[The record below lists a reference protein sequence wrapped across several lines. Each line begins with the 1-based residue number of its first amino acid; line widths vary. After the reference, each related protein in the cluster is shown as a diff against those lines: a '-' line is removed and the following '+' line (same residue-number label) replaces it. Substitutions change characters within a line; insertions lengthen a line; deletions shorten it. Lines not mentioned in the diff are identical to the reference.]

1 MSNSIPIVKKWVSHR
16 LNPDVQ
22 RSLNRMS
29 QAPDV
34 QYLAIMPDVHLA
46 TDVCI
51 GTVLATK
58 SIVYPAAVG
67 GDIGCGI
74 LAIELLVDH
83 HRFADERAAVE
94 LLAELY
100 RVIPRNRHQ
109 TETMPTQIDNELL
122 DWKLS
127 DARLEKMK
135 HRDAR
140 VQLGTLGRGNHFLE
154 FQSDVDG
161 KLWLM
166 IHSGSRSMG
175 QWITAHHLA
184 IASGEPKRKL
194 IGLDSTNPSGQ
205 AYLKDMQWAR
215 KYAELNRLAMMNATL
230 EMLFLNWGIEPN
242 RHSLVHTDHNHVARE
257 THFGNE
263 WLVHRKGAQRL
274 DVDQRGIVP
283 GSMGTCSFLVAGRG
297 CPESLNS
304 CSHGAGR
311 QLSRTE
317 ARRRV
322 SMRRFVSQMKQVRFD
337 QRNANRLRDEAP
349 EAYKDVREVMRCQR
363 ELVRVVAEHVPVLSF
378 KGR

>member
-1 MSNSIPIVKKWVSHR
+1 MSNSIPIVNKWVSHR

-74 LAIELLVDH
+74 LAIELLADPQQ
-83 HRFADERAAVE
+83 FADERAAVE
-94 LLAELY
+94 LLSELY

-109 TETMPTQIDNELL
+109 TETMPERIDNELL

-175 QWITAHHLA
+175 QLITAHHLA

-194 IGLDSTNPSGQ
+194 VGLDCTNPSGQ

-230 EMLFLNWGIEPN
+230 KMLFLNWGLEAN
-242 RHSLVHTDHNHVARE
+242 RQSLVHTDHNHVARD
-257 THFGNE
+257 TF
-263 WLVHRKGAQRL
+263 
-274 DVDQRGIVP
+274 
-283 GSMGTCSFLVAGRG
+283 
-297 CPESLNS
+297 
-304 CSHGAGR
+304 R
-311 QLSRTE
+311 Q
-317 ARRRV
+317 
-322 SMRRFVSQMKQVRFD
+322 
-337 QRNANRLRDEAP
+337 
-349 EAYKDVREVMRCQR
+349 
-363 ELVRVVAEHVPVLSF
+363 
-378 KGR
+378 